1 MGEEK
6 YSSCPA
12 REYRRVITQE
22 NGAKQKK
29 IDCHTPCKVYG
40 SIFYKNLRFSPS
52 SIRNDADI
60 YSCELQFDVK
70 LYEQWINGA
79 FTKCV
84 LEAKNKNKLLTAKKI
99 AEEIGLVEGEDF
111 FLIRDNCL
119 TELTPEEDGTTLTVI
134 GFKPMDSEII
144 DKVGNKF
151 QLYK

>member
-1 MGEEK
+1 MYKQIIIARKDLNMSPGK
-6 YSSCPA
+6 LAAQVSHGSVAFLTNMIRKKSYPA
-12 REYRRVITQE
+12 EWTGIPTY
-22 NGAKQKK
+22 
-29 IDCHTPCKVYG
+29 
-40 SIFYKNLRFSPS
+40 
-52 SIRNDADI
+52 RNDADI

-70 LYEQWINGA
+70 LYEQWINGT

-119 TELTPEEDGTTLTVI
+119 TELMPEEDGTTLTVI

-144 DKVGNKF
+144 DKVGKKF